1 MTSFNL
7 QINNLT
13 CNIFHTNSF
22 SFSFVCIE
30 KIRVG
35 KDYQAVCPEMLLG
48 TETIID
54 KALLVW
60 SPTKDIPEI
69 KRKIQNNLTQLSSC
83 VTYSVFVLL
92 QLKNI

>member
-7 QINNLT
+7 RINILT
-13 CNIFHTNSF
+13 CNIFQTNSF
-22 SFSFVCIE
+22 FHFLCIE

-69 KRKIQNNLTQLSSC
+69 KRKIQN
-83 VTYSVFVLL
+83 
-92 QLKNI
+92 I